1 MIGFIILVT
10 VLSLSYLIICFSV
23 LLEVIKLFKDGD
35 KEVAIPLLIALIMV
49 VLILISFVLLGLGI

>member
-10 VLSLSYLIICFSV
+10 VLSLSYLTICFSV

-49 VLILISFVLLGLGI
+49 ILILISFVLLGLGI

>member
-10 VLSLSYLIICFSV
+10 VLSLSYLTICFSV